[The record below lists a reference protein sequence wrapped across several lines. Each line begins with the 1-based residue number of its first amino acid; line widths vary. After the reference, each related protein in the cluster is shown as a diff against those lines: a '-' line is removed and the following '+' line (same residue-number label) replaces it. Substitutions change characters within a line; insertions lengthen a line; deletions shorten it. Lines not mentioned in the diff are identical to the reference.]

1 MIKRIN
7 HIAIVVEDLD
17 SALAFWRDAMGL
29 PLAKTE
35 ENPGEMWIS
44 RFLPVGES
52 EIELLSPTDPESGI
66 GKYLA
71 KKGQGMHHVCIE
83 VENIDA
89 TMQRLTAHGVQM
101 INETPRVRE
110 EGTRYAF
117 VHPKSAGG
125 VLSNCTSCQ
134 SNAANS
140 VFEVRP
146 HRVRICGELNRRR
159 KNGTNYA
166 TRLL

>member
-17 SALAFWRDAMGL
+17 AALSFWRDALGL

-35 ENPGEMWIS
+35 ENPGEQVDIA
-44 RFLPVGES
+44 FLPVGES
-52 EIELLSPTDPESGI
+52 EIELLKPTDPDSGI

-83 VENIDA
+83 VDDIDA

-101 INETPRVRE
+101 INESPRVRE

-125 VLSNCTSCQ
+125 VL
-134 SNAANS
+134 
-140 VFEVRP
+140 V
-146 HRVRICGELNRRR
+146 ELYELP
-159 KNGTNYA
+159 K
-166 TRLL
+166 